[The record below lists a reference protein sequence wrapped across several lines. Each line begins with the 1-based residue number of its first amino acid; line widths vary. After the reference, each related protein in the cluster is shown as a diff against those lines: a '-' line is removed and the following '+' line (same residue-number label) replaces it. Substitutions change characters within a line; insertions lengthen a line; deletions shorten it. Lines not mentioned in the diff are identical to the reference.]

1 MEIVDQNEDET
12 INEKDLI
19 AYHKAAPDFQIGFQS
34 KWQFYN
40 FDLSF
45 SLRANIGNYVYN
57 DVLAGKMQSM
67 KTLVREGAYSNVM
80 LAAQE
85 PYNAILNS
93 QTVPTDNAWRMSEF
107 IENASFLRCDN
118 ITLCYTFDKAQVKA
132 RVFATVSNPFVISGY
147 RGLDPEVASGIDNN
161 MYPRSMTTVLGVS
174 LQF

>member
-1 MEIVDQNEDET
+1 
-12 INEKDLI
+12 
-19 AYHKAAPDFQIGFQS
+19 
-34 KWQFYN
+34 
-40 FDLSF
+40 
-45 SLRANIGNYVYN
+45 
-57 DVLAGKMQSM
+57 M

-93 QTVPTDNAWRMSEF
+93 QTVTTDNAWRMSEF

-118 ITLCYTFDKAQVKA
+118 ITLGYTFDESKVKA